1 MNQIRKQYLVI
12 VLCAVLAFGTPMI
25 GFAAQQYAQANLHS
39 AFSANATSNAS
50 CGIICKFIGG
60 VVDWLVAKA
69 LDYYYDNM
77 PVPTSDGCFGP
88 VGSGGGC
95 GGGGGRAF

>member
-1 MNQIRKQYLVI
+1 MNQTRKQYFVI

-25 GFAAQQYAQANLHS
+25 GFAAQQYAQASLHS
-39 AFSANATSNAS
+39 AFSANATSHS
-50 CGIICKFIGG
+50 VCGILCQIVGG
-60 VVDWLVAKA
+60 AIAWAVAKA
-69 LDYYYDNM
+69 MDYYYANM
-77 PVPTSDGCFGP
+77 PVPTNDGCFGP